1 MKQRISVLAAA
12 PSFAAIVI
20 SQMLPASAQTFDS
33 YRCVDG
39 TQFILA
45 FYPSD
50 KRAYIQIDGH
60 AVRLK
65 KSLAL
70 SGMRY
75 LAAA

>member
-1 MKQRISVLAAA
+1 MKQRISVLASA